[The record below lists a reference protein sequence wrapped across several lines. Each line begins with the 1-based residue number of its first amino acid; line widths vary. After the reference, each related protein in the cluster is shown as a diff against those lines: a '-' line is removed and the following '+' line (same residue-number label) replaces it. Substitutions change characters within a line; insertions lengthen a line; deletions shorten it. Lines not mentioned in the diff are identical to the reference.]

1 MEKEST
7 EFELGWVRYCRY
19 KVGCLINF
27 KNELDNVWV
36 LHGFKNEL
44 VCCFCVWGLE
54 TYLVLLVKALHQV
67 VFVLEFEEGSTLVFA
82 QVLHVTGLTGHPN
95 WSDWLK
101 VLFSIVS
108 VGPVGVL

>member
-1 MEKEST
+1 LEKEST

-54 TYLVLLVKALHQV
+54 TYLVLLVKVLHQV
-67 VFVLEFEEGSTLVFA
+67 VFVLEFEEREYSGICAGSTCDRSDRSPQLV
-82 QVLHVTGLTGHPN
+82 
-95 WSDWLK
+95 
-101 VLFSIVS
+101 
-108 VGPVGVL
+108 

>member
-44 VCCFCVWGLE
+44 VCCFCVCGLE
-54 TYLVLLVKALHQV
+54 TYLVLLVKALHLV
-67 VFVLEFEEGSTLVFA
+67 VFVLEVEEGGYSDS
-82 QVLHVTGLTGHPN
+82 VLFLSRTGLFD
-95 WSDWLK
+95 WSA
-101 VLFSIVS
+101 
-108 VGPVGVL
+108 